1 MSITSLA
8 ILRLLYRKTQPRG
21 CKFVYRGAIHRTVLP
36 KDRIVSA
43 ARQATSDTHPADGQ
57 TSESACARSSHKSHR
72 EAAAGPGEW
81 LRQVPAS
88 RLPADEEYKRP
99 HRSVPGAT
107 PRQSAQPRCPAAR
120 LGRSPAPWLERSRP
134 REEQIGMR
142 AHHDP
147 SPRRIAPSDDT
158 GRNGRHRRWCR
169 LPAALRAC
177 CNSIQA

>member
-21 CKFVYRGAIHRTVLP
+21 CKFVHRRAIHRTVSP
-36 KDRIVSA
+36 MDQIVSA
-43 ARQATSDTHPADGQ
+43 TRRAPSDTLLADGQ
-57 TSESACARSSHKSHR
+57 TSESACVRSSHKSHR

-88 RLPADEEYKRP
+88 RRPADEEYRRP

-107 PRQSAQPRCPAAR
+107 PRQFARPRCPAAR

-147 SPRRIAPSDDT
+147 SPRRIAPSDGI
-158 GRNGRHRRWCR
+158 GRNGRRKRLCR